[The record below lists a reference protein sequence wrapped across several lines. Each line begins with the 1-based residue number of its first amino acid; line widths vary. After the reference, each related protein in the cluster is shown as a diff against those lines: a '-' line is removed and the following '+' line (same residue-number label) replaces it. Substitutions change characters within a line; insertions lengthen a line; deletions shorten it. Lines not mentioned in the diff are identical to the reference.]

1 MRVRIEAVVSTA
13 GNNEEYAGR
22 HLGLKLLGRP
32 LQRMVVTF
40 EEEMSD
46 HEYYGLVPLSG
57 SLSTDICKEL
67 RFGATRLPVY
77 SFRVHQVHD

>member
-1 MRVRIEAVVSTA
+1 MRVRIEAVISTA
-13 GNNEEYAGR
+13 GNNEEYVGK
-22 HLGLKLLGRP
+22 HLGLALLGRP

-46 HEYYGLVPLSG
+46 EEYYRLVPLSG
-57 SLSTDICKEL
+57 TFSADICKEL
-67 RFGATRLPVY
+67 RFGTTCLPVY